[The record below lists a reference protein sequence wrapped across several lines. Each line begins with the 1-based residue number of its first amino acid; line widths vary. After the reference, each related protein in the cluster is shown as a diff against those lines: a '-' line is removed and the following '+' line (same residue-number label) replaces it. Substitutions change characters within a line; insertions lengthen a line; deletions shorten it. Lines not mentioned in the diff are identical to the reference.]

1 MQTQQEN
8 MNQLGDMDLMQ
19 QGDLDQMGLNAS
31 RFDGENMIQAP
42 MQVNAMNIEYAK
54 TAKNIDVRRL
64 KQVIWS
70 LLCNLNVDKV
80 KVLEALYLDARLY
93 CSH

>member
-1 MQTQQEN
+1 